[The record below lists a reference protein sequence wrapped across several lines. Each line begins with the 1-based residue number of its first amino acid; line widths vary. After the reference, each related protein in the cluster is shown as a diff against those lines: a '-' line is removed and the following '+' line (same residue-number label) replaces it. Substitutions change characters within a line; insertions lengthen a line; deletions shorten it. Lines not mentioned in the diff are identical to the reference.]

1 MITVTTSSGDV
12 EFDQDGLDVDQLA
25 ITTAS
30 GDLSCRLKACRAL
43 CFKST
48 SGDLELE
55 GACGDLTAN
64 TMSGDISL
72 RRGQLGTARVKT
84 ASGKLELEGTCENL
98 TAETMSGD
106 ISLCQGELGTARL
119 KTASGDIELEGTAGS
134 VWCSSMS
141 GDVSVTTSVLPGT
154 MELSSKSGD
163 VEASIPDA
171 GPFSVRMKTV
181 SGELSSAFQANY
193 VNGVFVY
200 GDGSGPAYSMTSV
213 SGSVAL
219 DRR

>member
-1 MITVTTSSGDV
+1 
-12 EFDQDGLDVDQLA
+12 
-25 ITTAS
+25 
-30 GDLSCRLKACRAL
+30 
-43 CFKST
+43 
-48 SGDLELE
+48 
-55 GACGDLTAN
+55 
-64 TMSGDISL
+64 MSGDISL
-72 RRGQLGTARVKT
+72 
-84 ASGKLELEGTCENL
+84 S
-98 TAETMSGD
+98 
-106 ISLCQGELGTARL
+106 QGELGTARL

-181 SGELSSAFQANY
+181 SGDLSSAFQANY